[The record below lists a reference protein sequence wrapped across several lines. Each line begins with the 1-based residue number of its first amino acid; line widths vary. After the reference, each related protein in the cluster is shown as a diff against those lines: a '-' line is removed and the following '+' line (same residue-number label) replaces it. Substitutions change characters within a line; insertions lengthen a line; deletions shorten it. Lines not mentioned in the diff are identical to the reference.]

1 MSSHSC
7 LLCGVVPLVSGNT
20 LLVLNSAGDPFV
32 PFINQHLHTEM
43 ITLAEDN
50 IAILQEVRR
59 NLAGLSKEHQHSLPR
74 IQHMA
79 FHDAILQG
87 STSAHDIAV
96 MNLLY
101 QPANAW
107 SLYGL
112 RLALVA
118 LKPGGSLYVTGA
130 KDRGIL
136 TMAKRMHDLFG
147 NVETLTISKGQR
159 VVRAYKSAVVDTRTL
174 LSDSDKD
181 DGNLAQIDLDL
192 STHIFAGSKL
202 DEGTR
207 LLLDALEVR
216 ATDIALDLGCGAG
229 FIGLHIAHLASEGR
243 VTMVDASLA
252 AVAASQRAARL
263 SNLNNIRVLPSDG
276 AQAVST
282 ERFDL
287 VVTNPPFHQGG
298 IQTTSIAERF
308 IQDAASILM
317 PDGRFYLVANRF
329 LKYEPALTSCF
340 KKVQEVG
347 GDSRYKVL
355 LASNSRN
362 K

>member
-1 MSSHSC
+1 MSLHSC
-7 LLCGVVPLVSGNT
+7 LLCATVPLMTGDT

-32 PFINQHLHTEM
+32 PFVAQQSHAEM

-50 IAILQEVRR
+50 IAVLQGVR
-59 NLAGLSKEHQHSLPR
+59 LSLTDLSKEHQYSLPR

-79 FHDAILQG
+79 FHDAILHQPAG
-87 STSAHDIAV
+87 KHDIAV

-112 RLALVA
+112 HLALVA
-118 LKPGGSLYVTGA
+118 LKSGGCLYVTGA

-136 TMAKRMHDLFG
+136 TMAKRMRDLFG
-147 NVETLTISKGQR
+147 NVETLAISKGQR
-159 VVRAYKSAVVDTRTL
+159 VVRACKSAVVDTQTL
-174 LSDSDKD
+174 LGENSH
-181 DGNLAQIDLDL
+181 DGNLAKIDLDL

-207 LLLDALEVR
+207 LLLDVLEVQ

-229 FIGLHIAHLASEGR
+229 FIGLHIAHLASKGH

-252 AVAASQRAARL
+252 AVAASQRAVKLR
-263 SNLNNIRVLPSDG
+263 NLNNIRVLPSDG
-276 AQAVST
+276 AQAVIA

-308 IQDAASILM
+308 IRDAASILK
-317 PDGRFYLVANRF
+317 PNGRFYLVANRF
-329 LKYEPALTSCF
+329 LKYETALTSCF
-340 KKVQEVG
+340 KQVQEVG

-355 LASNSRN
+355 LASNGRN
-362 K
+362 A

>member
-1 MSSHSC
+1 MSLHSC
-7 LLCGVVPLVSGNT
+7 LLCDVVPLMTGDT

-32 PFINQHLHTEM
+32 PFVAQQLHPET

-50 IAILQEVRR
+50 IAVLPKVRLG
-59 NLAGLSKEHQHSLPR
+59 LADLSKEHQYSLPR

-79 FHDAILQG
+79 FHDALLHQP
-87 STSAHDIAV
+87 TDMHDMAV

-112 RLALVA
+112 RLAFVA
-118 LKPGGSLYVTGA
+118 LKPGGCLYVTGA

-136 TMAKRMHDLFG
+136 TMAKRMRDLFG

-174 LSDSDKD
+174 LGDAA
-181 DGNLAQIDLDL
+181 GNLTQIDLDL

-202 DEGTR
+202 DQGTR
-207 LLLDALEVR
+207 LLLDALDVR

-229 FIGLHIAHLASEGR
+229 FIGLHIAHLASRGH

-252 AVAASQRAARL
+252 AVAASQRAVKL
-263 SNLNNIRVLPSDG
+263 SNLHNIRVLPSDS
-276 AQAVST
+276 AQAVSA

-287 VVTNPPFHQGG
+287 VVTNPPFHQAG

-308 IQDAASILM
+308 IRDAASILK
-317 PDGRFYLVANRF
+317 PHGRFYLVANRF

-355 LASNSRN
+355 LASNSGN

>member
-1 MSSHSC
+1 
-7 LLCGVVPLVSGNT
+7 
-20 LLVLNSAGDPFV
+20 
-32 PFINQHLHTEM
+32 
-43 ITLAEDN
+43 
-50 IAILQEVRR
+50 
-59 NLAGLSKEHQHSLPR
+59 
-74 IQHMA
+74 
-79 FHDAILQG
+79 
-87 STSAHDIAV
+87 
-96 MNLLY
+96 
-101 QPANAW
+101 
-107 SLYGL
+107 
-112 RLALVA
+112 VA

-136 TMAKRMHDLFG
+136 TVAKRMHGLFG

-159 VVRAYKSAVVDTRTL
+159 VVRAYKSAVVDIRTL
-174 LSDSDKD
+174 LSDKD
-181 DGNLAQIDLDL
+181 DGNLTQIDLDL

-216 ATDIALDLGCGAG
+216 PTDIALDLGCGAG

-252 AVAASQRAARL
+252 AVAASQRAVRL
-263 SNLNNIRVLPSDG
+263 SNLHNIRVLPSDG

-308 IQDAASILM
+308 IQDASSILM
-317 PDGRFYLVANRF
+317 PNGRFYLVANRF